1 MFIHE
6 KAICESIKI
15 GQGTRVWAFAHILP
29 NAEIGSDCNICDGV
43 FIENNVIIGN
53 KVTIKCGVQL
63 WDGITIHDEVFIG
76 PNVTFSNDKYPRS
89 QQYPEKFAQTIVEQ
103 GASIGA
109 NATILPGVVIGK
121 GAMVGAGSVVTSS
134 VPPYATVIGNPA
146 RIVNYN
152 TELLGSDIVFNPN
165 LKEKDLAVNG
175 CKLVKLPAF
184 HDMRGSLVACEYATD
199 LPFIPKRSF
208 LVHSVKTDKVRGE
221 HAHKECLQFLI
232 AVSGGLSVVVDDGI
246 SRQEVRLNSPE
257 FGLYIPNK
265 VWGVQY
271 KFSKD
276 AVLMVYA
283 SDTYKDADYIRDYDE
298 FICYVKK

>member
-29 NAEIGSDCNICDGV
+29 DAEIGSDCNICDGV
-43 FIENNVIIGN
+43 FIENDVTIGN
-53 KVTIKCGVQL
+53 RVTIKCGVQL
-63 WDGITIHDEVFIG
+63 WDGIIIHDEVFIG

-165 LKEKDLAVNG
+165 LKEKGLSVKG

-184 HDMRGSLVACEYATD
+184 HDMRGSLVACEYDTD
-199 LPFIPKRSF
+199 LPFTPKRSF
-208 LVHSVKTDKVRGE
+208 LVHYVKTDKVRGE

-232 AVSGGLSVVVDDGI
+232 AVSGELSVVVDDGI